1 MEITLAHQVPDDV
14 RTELTEKLQEHNS
27 EYIDTRKWSELTAF
41 SRDEQGV
48 ISGGLLATRK
58 GLWLFIELLWVR
70 EDWRRSGLGSQ
81 LVNTMLKEA
90 INRGCQSAFVD
101 TYSFQALPFY
111 QKQGFRLQMTLNDFP
126 IAGIQRHYLT
136 LENLLDAGI

>member
-14 RTELTEKLQEHNS
+14 RTELTEKLQKHNS

-41 SRDEQGV
+41 SRDEQGA

-111 QKQGFRLQMTLNDFP
+111 QKQGL
-126 IAGIQRHYLT
+126 GCK
-136 LENLLDAGI
+136 